1 MGNIEITADKL
12 IVGRIST
19 VYGVRGWVKV
29 LSYTEHPEA
38 IFSYQPWFVETD
50 NSLRTIEVD
59 AWKIH
64 GDGLVAHLKGID
76 DRDDARGW
84 CNSNIKIVS
93 AELPEL
99 SDSDFYWHQLKNL
112 VVYSCFNNQQQRLGM
127 VVSLLET
134 GANDVL
140 VVRGDSQSL
149 DRRERLIPYS
159 DSHILKVD
167 LQAQRIEVDWDPD
180 F

>member
-1 MGNIEITADKL
+1 VGNIEIIADKL

-29 LSYTEHPEA
+29 FSYTEHPEA
-38 IFSYQPWFVETD
+38 IFSYQPWFVET
-50 NSLRTIEVD
+50 NKSLRIIEVD
-59 AWKIH
+59 AWNTH
-64 GDGLVAHLKGID
+64 GNGLVAHLKDVD
-76 DRDDARGW
+76 DRDVARGW
-84 CNSNIKIVS
+84 CNCDIKVAS
-93 AELPEL
+93 AELPQL
-99 SDSDFYWHQLKNL
+99 TDRDFYWHQLQNL
-112 VVYSCFNNQQQRLGM
+112 VVYSCSDKSQRRLGI
-127 VVSLLET
+127 VASLLET

-140 VVRGDSQSL
+140 VVRGDSESI

-159 DSHILKVD
+159 DNHIFRVD